1 MKPLLPGVWFFLG
14 GGAGRPLFVMPIPRS
29 APGSE
34 TISELIVAS
43 SCYVACLLPA
53 ACTAYSY

>member
-1 MKPLLPGVWFFLG
+1 VKPLLPGGWFLG
-14 GGAGRPLFVMPIPRS
+14 GGGQDGHFFVMPIPRS